1 MSYHLLPVRMS
12 IIKRSTINKCCRE
25 YGEKGTLPHWWE
37 CELVK
42 LLWETV
48 WRFLKKLKI
57 ELQSDPETLFLGIY
71 LEKTNLKRYM
81 CSYVHRLLIFLLPVL
96 IPACDSSSL
105 AFCMMCSAY
114 KLNKQ
119 GDSIQLCCTPFPIF
133 NQLLVP
139 CPVLTVT
146 SWPAY
151 KFLRKQVKWS
161 GTPIS

>member
-119 GDSIQLCCTPFPIF
+119 HNNLSVRAPYFE
-133 NQLLVP
+133 
-139 CPVLTVT
+139 
-146 SWPAY
+146 
-151 KFLRKQVKWS
+151 KWS
-161 GTPIS
+161 FEFYVFYTLCLFALIIYWRSVLEM